1 MTILFF
7 SREIRRFIFA
17 TAARSCALLFATSQF
32 LSKRLPSYT
41 FHQFIACLP
50 ARDNHRGTDQGL
62 LEFSLLHRKAV
73 PPLESDHVHT
83 PPIRVAFN
91 IAINVVDLF
100 DLRQSRA
107 AAAPLQ
113 TQHIIFARSAPA
125 DSGVWTTK
133 RPSQGGARGPF

>member
-7 SREIRRFIFA
+7 STKIRRFIFA
-17 TAARSCALLFATSQF
+17 TASCSCALLFATSQF
-32 LSKRLPSYT
+32 LSNRLPSYT

-50 ARDNHRGTDQGL
+50 AGDNHRGTDQDL
-62 LEFSLLHRKAV
+62 LECSVLHRKAV
-73 PPLESDHVHT
+73 PPSESDHAHT

-91 IAINVVDLF
+91 IAIDVVDLF
-100 DLRQSRA
+100 DLRQSRSA
-107 AAAPLQ
+107 GAPLQ